1 MMRNNLTGQTFPMSR
16 LLLYSSISNLENL
29 DMAILLFNHYTP
41 HPNLY
46 IYNTMINALSFL
58 MNQSFA
64 LYNSMLQSGIYP
76 DKHSPLPTPSLL
88 MYIRSKTG
96 SLSCCR
102 GGVVVLW
109 LSAKLPD
116 QNVFGEWTCGACIS
130 GVLAYACIRCCRS
143 EERV

>member
-16 LLLYSSISNLENL
+16 LLLYSSISHLENL

-102 GGVVVLW
+102 GRVVVLR
-109 LSAKLPD
+109 LSTKLPN
-116 QNVFGEWTCGACIS
+116 QNVFGECTCGACIS
-130 GVLAYACIRCCRS
+130 GVLAYACIRCCL
-143 EERV
+143 V